1 MRPRAAA
8 GRGGLGLAGM
18 RERMLVSGGR
28 LEVRPDAK
36 GVTVMAEVALDEAAR
51 RAKADPSLVGG

>member
-1 MRPRAAA
+1 
-8 GRGGLGLAGM
+8 
-18 RERMLVSGGR
+18 MLVSGGR